1 MRPPHRPAVLIAVL
15 IATLLALMPTA
26 RASDPVPAAK
36 RTASPHVAMS
46 GGSYYIADRKG
57 RQLLLRGINSN
68 ALVHYPDYFRQT
80 VPLRRSDIRE
90 MAALGFNFLRLP
102 INWSLLEPAPG
113 AYSRP
118 YLRRI
123 ERIVDWAEAEG
134 MWVLVDFHQDR
145 YNRNLRPGDEADGA
159 PDWATLTDGKPC
171 EEAFFTS
178 PCSIAAYDNFW
189 TNAVVAG
196 KPLQAH
202 YRAAMKEVSRRL
214 RDHPRLLGL
223 ELMNEPTFGSIG
235 SPRFEREQL
244 WPFYDRMIDGLRRD
258 GEKRMI
264 WFEPS
269 ILRDVIDV
277 DPGGAESF
285 SDDGNLVYAP
295 HIYTGVFN
303 DGDLDRLRGS
313 YAAAAEEAAAYGA
326 PWVDGEWGGGN
337 DPAGEER
344 LVANLDLQDE
354 YLAGSGF
361 WMWKQ
366 QPGFYDWHTVEP
378 DGSLRQ
384 DSMRAQNLSRPHL
397 DAAPGR
403 ILKTRWN
410 GHGLVSTVRGGG
422 GTVRAWSGTVVR
434 RGGETLIRRPR
445 VRVRIDGEPV
455 RSTRRRK
462 EFATDDVALDGYR
475 ISFPLPRGRH
485 VIELLPGSIG

>member
-1 MRPPHRPAVLIAVL
+1 MRRLVPVPCLLVTLVVVLFA
-15 IATLLALMPTA
+15 APLAA
-26 RASDPVPAAK
+26 ASDPSPVVK
-36 RTASPHVAMS
+36 RSSSPHVAES
-46 GGSYYIADRKG
+46 RGSYYIADQKG

-68 ALVHYPDYFRQT
+68 ALVQYPDYFQQT
-80 VPLRRSDIRE
+80 VPLRRADVAE

-113 AYSRP
+113 SYSRD

-123 ERIVDWAEAEG
+123 DRIVGWAESEG

-159 PDWATLTDGKPC
+159 PDWATVTDGQPC
-171 EEAFFTS
+171 EESFFTS

-189 TNAVVAG
+189 SNDVVEG
-196 KPLQAH
+196 KPLQTH
-202 YRAAMKEVSRRL
+202 YLAAMKAVSRRL

-223 ELMNEPTFGSIG
+223 ELMNEPTFGSTG
-235 SPRFEREQL
+235 SPQFEREQL
-244 WPFYDRMIDGLRRD
+244 WPFYNRMIDGLRRA
-258 GEKRMI
+258 GETRMI
-264 WFEPS
+264 WFEPN
-269 ILRDVIDV
+269 IARDVIDF
-277 DPGGAESF
+277 DPGQPEPF

-303 DGDLDRLRGS
+303 SGGPDQLRAS
-313 YAAAAEEAAAYGA
+313 YAAAAREAAAYEA
-326 PWVDGEWGGGN
+326 PWVDGEWGGGA

-344 LVANLDLQDE
+344 LLANLDLQNE
-354 YLAGSGF
+354 YVAGSGF

-366 QPGFYDWHTVEP
+366 RPGFYNWHTVEP

-384 DSMRAQNLSRPHL
+384 DSMRAQQLSRPHL

-403 ILKTRWN
+403 IIATEWN
-410 GHGLVSTVRGGG
+410 GRGLVSTIRGKG

-434 RGGETLIRRPR
+434 RGGNSLIKRPR

-455 RSTRRRK
+455 RSRRRAK
-462 EFATDDVALDGYR
+462 RFATGEVALDGYR
-475 ISFPLPRGRH
+475 VSFPVPRGRH
-485 VIELLPGSIG
+485 EIELLPGSIR